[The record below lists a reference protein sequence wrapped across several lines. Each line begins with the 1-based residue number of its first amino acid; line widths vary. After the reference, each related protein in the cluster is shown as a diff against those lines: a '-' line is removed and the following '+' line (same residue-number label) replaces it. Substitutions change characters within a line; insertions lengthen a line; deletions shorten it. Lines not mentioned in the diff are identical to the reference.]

1 MGRDLGNPCVIRA
14 AELVPNAPEAVVP
27 ILPGQRHTFFR
38 EIEKATFTVDYLC
51 YFWHWPVSNQAVKA
65 NVYII

>member
-38 EIEKATFTVDYLC
+38 EIEKATFTVDYQIGRA
-51 YFWHWPVSNQAVKA
+51 HV
-65 NVYII
+65 